1 MIPAQTPPQRLMIV
15 NTHQK
20 QHFLPIFPPSQNLF
34 PAKPKAPFAKISLRK
49 VIVHMALSANS
60 LMALNSCVSIWRPIV
75 LTRPRDAMLLQK
87 KGTAAMET
95 GVTSYTSKI
104 VLVLPLKKSG
114 DKFTRIIE
122 KQLKLSNTSPDQS

>member
-1 MIPAQTPPQRLMIV
+1 
-15 NTHQK
+15 
-20 QHFLPIFPPSQNLF
+20 
-34 PAKPKAPFAKISLRK
+34 
-49 VIVHMALSANS
+49 
-60 LMALNSCVSIWRPIV
+60 
-75 LTRPRDAMLLQK
+75 MLLQK

-95 GVTSYTSKI
+95 GVTSYTNKI